1 MILNLNSEKEIHKCT
16 SRREGVWVVF
26 KCPICLQYERRMNLD
41 TGQMTTKGSP
51 YENILHTGMFDGNE
65 NVSEAL
71 IELSKGS
78 YN

>member
-1 MILNLNSEKEIHKCT
+1 MILDLTSEKETHKCT
-16 SRREGVWVVF
+16 SYKEGDWIVF
-26 KCPICLQYERRMNLD
+26 KCPFCPQYERRMNLINRR
-41 TGQMTTKGSP
+41 MKTKGSS
-51 YENILHTGMFDGNE
+51 ENILHIGMFDGNE